1 MAAVDT
7 GMDALLVL
15 VICEAHCRDRTKR
28 ENLLMKGDLEFGQ
41 VEGLRID
48 VLTETGWFD
57 DATFKGDMLAHGGPD
72 QSQYAIPWS
81 RDNAGGYAALITV
94 SMLGG
99 DQKKVL
105 LDSGWNTEWM
115 DYVYARHGVDQLLQ
129 RGEID
134 FMVLSHWH
142 LDHFW
147 GIESTLKHDP
157 TLTIYAPGTWRAEDR
172 ALLQERARH
181 RAMDHAGRDVDI
193 CGNGVAHAGEL
204 VLTGPQGE
212 DGRGIYSPFPGL
224 AVRMFDAP
232 FLLQT
237 RGENVL
243 YFDVKD
249 KGIVTVTG
257 CGHPGIMTLLDFARD
272 TFKNNQ
278 LHGCYGGLHLSIFD
292 TWKPEFDDIIE
303 NVKASGMEK
312 MGCNHCTGWMWAEKA
327 VTHGVP
333 IVKGT
338 DAYLDYPKRS
348 TAATGSHA
356 FLGNGDSVVF

>member
-1 MAAVDT
+1 
-7 GMDALLVL
+7 
-15 VICEAHCRDRTKR
+15 
-28 ENLLMKGDLEFGQ
+28 MKADLEFGE

-57 DATFKGDMLAHGGPD
+57 DATFKGTMLAYGGPD
-72 QSQYAIPWS
+72 RSQYAIPWG

-94 SMLGG
+94 SMPDG
-99 DQKKVL
+99 DEKKIL
-105 LDSGWNTEWM
+105 LDTGWNTEWM
-115 DYVYARHGVDQLLQ
+115 DYVYARHGVDRMLE

-157 TLTIYAPGTWRAEDR
+157 AITLYAPATWRAEDR
-172 ALLQERARH
+172 ALLMEKAHH
-181 RAMDHAGRDVDI
+181 RATDDAGRSVDL
-193 CGNGVAHAGEL
+193 CKNDAAHAGTL
-204 VLTGPQGE
+204 VLTGPEGE
-212 DGRGIYSPFPGL
+212 DGTGIYSPIPGL
-224 AVRMFDAP
+224 AIRMFDAP
-232 FLLQT
+232 FLLQI

-243 YFDVKD
+243 YFNVRD

-257 CGHPGIMTLLDFARD
+257 CGHPGIMNLLNFARD
-272 TFKNNQ
+272 TFKDDR
-278 LHGCYGGLHLSIFD
+278 LYGCYGGLHLSIFD

-303 NVKASGMEK
+303 EVKASGMEK

-338 DAYLDYPKRS
+338 DAYLGYPKQS
-348 TAATGSHA
+348 TAAKGSHA
-356 FLGNGDSVVF
+356 FLGNGDSVEF